1 MNQATWGILVT
12 CGKDEQMA
20 SGVEVSYLDL
30 AGKAVLSYALQ
41 AFEQSH
47 DISGVILVSAPE
59 RVEQTLGLC
68 QLYGYAKIRKVVPG
82 AATFFGSVQH
92 ALKYVGED
100 VQFLC
105 LHGAG
110 RPCIQAG
117 MVSEVVKAAR
127 KEGAAAA
134 GAPIGTQLLATG
146 KGDIVKDVVD
156 ASALWSLQTPVAC
169 RIDWLKLALE
179 AAAKKKKHPADIV
192 EALGLI
198 KKSVKLVTNPR
209 PNIQLRQPT
218 DLMMAV
224 ALLS

>member
-1 MNQATWGILVT
+1 MNQMAWGILVT

-30 AGKAVLSYALQ
+30 AGKAVLSHSLQ

-47 DISGVILVSAPE
+47 EIGGVILVTAPE

-68 QLYGYAKIRKVVPG
+68 QLHGFAKIRKVVPG

-100 VQFLC
+100 IQFLC

-117 MVSEVVKAAR
+117 LVSEVVKAAR
-127 KEGAAAA
+127 KDGAAAA
-134 GAPIGTQLLATG
+134 GVPVGQQLMAAG
-146 KGDIVKDVVD
+146 KGDLIKEVVAAD
-156 ASALWSLQTPVAC
+156 TFWHLQSPTAC
-169 RIDWLKLALE
+169 RLDWLKLALE
-179 AAAKKKKHPADIV
+179 SAAKKKKHPADIV
-192 EALGLI
+192 EALALI
-198 KKSVKLVTNPR
+198 KKTVKLVANPR
-209 PNIQLRQPT
+209 PNLHLRQPT

-224 ALLS
+224 ALLA